1 MMEFGKE
8 LEMTMRLYQ
17 KQKSDPPIG
26 RNMPPIAGLF
36 NVLYNLPNVQI
47 IFFFLQRVEPFF
59 RMKK

>member
-1 MMEFGKE
+1 LPALQDPIHDCYVRLMMEFGKE

-36 NVLYNLPNVQI
+36 T
-47 IFFFLQRVEPFF
+47 FL
-59 RMKK
+59 